1 MDIALD
7 IFSIFLSLVWLGL
20 MLINLSGLKR
30 KSERSVEPPKD
41 YKPRVLVILPCKG
54 TDVTLDSN
62 IKSLKAQDY
71 QNFMLV
77 AVVDAKTD
85 PAIKALEENMVDYTF
100 AKGLCTACSGKV
112 RAIAT
117 AYETYSDYDI
127 YVIADS
133 DVEARSD
140 WLSKLVAKLADPS
153 IGISTTFPL
162 FKPKSGFWSRVKMAW
177 GFVGDGM
184 MESELTRFGWGGSI
198 AFRKDLLKG
207 EAYENFKQSL
217 SDDIAITRASRKRN
231 LKIGYVPER
240 IAVVNS
246 DDDFSK
252 FWEWSNRQAA
262 LSIMGSRRVFRFG
275 VVIYLLDIILLI
287 SSIALAA
294 TISYLYIVLLAPF
307 VIGIIKTY
315 KRAGTEKSADLW
327 LIYLFI
333 NFVYLANLIVAR
345 RMKAITWRG
354 NQYEL
359 KD

>member
-1 MDIALD
+1 MNIALD
-7 IFSIFLSLVWLGL
+7 LFTIFLSLVWLGL

-30 KSERSVEPPKD
+30 KSEKSMELPKD

-77 AVVDAKTD
+77 AVVDDKND
-85 PAIKALEENMVDYTF
+85 PAIKALDENMVDYIFT
-100 AKGLCTACSGKV
+100 KELCTRCSGKV

-117 AYETYSDYDI
+117 AYETYSDYDV

-133 DVEARSD
+133 DVEARAD

-153 IGISTTFPL
+153 VGISTTFPL
-162 FKPKSGFWSRVKMAW
+162 FRPRSGFWSRVKMAW

-184 MESELTRFGWGGSI
+184 MESELTRFGWGGSL
-198 AFRKDLLKG
+198 AFRKDLLNG
-207 EAYENFKQSL
+207 EAYENFKRSL

-240 IAVVNS
+240 IAAVNS
-246 DDDFSK
+246 DDSFGK

-275 VVIYLLDIILLI
+275 VVIYMLDIILLV
-287 SSIALAA
+287 SSIVLSAA
-294 TISYLYIVLLAPF
+294 ISYLYAVLLASF

-315 KRAGTEKSADLW
+315 KRAGAERSADLW
-327 LIYLFI
+327 LIYLFM
-333 NFVYLANLIVAR
+333 NFVYLANLIVAS

>member
-1 MDIALD
+1 MNIALD
-7 IFSIFLSLVWLGL
+7 LFTIFLSLVWLGL

-30 KSERSVEPPKD
+30 KSEKSTEPPKD

-77 AVVDAKTD
+77 AVVDDKND
-85 PAIKALEENMVDYTF
+85 PAIKALNENMVDYIF
-100 AKGLCTACSGKV
+100 AKELCTECSGKV

-117 AYETYSDYDI
+117 AYETYSDYDV

-133 DVEARSD
+133 DVEARAD
-140 WLSKLVAKLADPS
+140 WLSKLVAKLTDPS
-153 IGISTTFPL
+153 VGISTTFPL
-162 FKPKSGFWSRVKMAW
+162 FRPKSGFWSRVKMAW

-184 MESELTRFGWGGSI
+184 MESELTRFGWGGSL
-198 AFRKDLLKG
+198 AFRKDLLNG
-207 EAYENFKQSL
+207 EAYENFKRSL

-246 DDDFSK
+246 DDSFSK

-275 VVIYLLDIILLI
+275 VVIYVLDIILLV
-287 SSIALAA
+287 SSIVLSVA
-294 TISYLYIVLLAPF
+294 ISYLYAVLLAPF

-315 KRAGTEKSADLW
+315 KRAGTERSTDLW

-333 NFVYLANLIVAR
+333 NFVYLANLIVAS

>member
-1 MDIALD
+1 MHIALD
-7 IFSIFLSLVWLGL
+7 LFTVFLSLIWLGL
-20 MLINLSGLKR
+20 MLINISGLR
-30 KSERSVEPPKD
+30 GKSEKSAELPKG
-41 YKPRVLVILPCKG
+41 YNPRVLVILPCKG
-54 TDVTLDSN
+54 IDVTLDSN
-62 IKSLKAQDY
+62 IKSLKMQDY

-77 AVVDAKTD
+77 AVVDDKED
-85 PAIKALEENMVDYTF
+85 PAISALQENMVDYIFT
-100 AKGLCTACSGKV
+100 KGICTECSGKV

-133 DVEARSD
+133 DVEAKRD

-153 IGISTTFPL
+153 VGISTTFPL
-162 FKPKSGFWSRVKMAW
+162 FRPKAGFWSRVKMAW

-184 MESELTRFGWGGSI
+184 MESGLTRFGWGGSL
-198 AFRKDLLKG
+198 AFRKDLLVG
-207 EAYENFKQSL
+207 EAYENFKRSL

-240 IAVVNS
+240 IAIVNS
-246 DDDFSK
+246 DDSFGK

-262 LSIMGSRRVFRFG
+262 LSIMGSRMVFRFG
-275 VVIYLLDIILLI
+275 VIIYSLDIILLV
-287 SSIALAA
+287 SSIVLSVA
-294 TISYLYIVLLAPF
+294 ISYLYLVLLAPF

-315 KRAGTEKSADLW
+315 KSAGPEKSADLW

-333 NFVYLANLIVAR
+333 NFVYLANLIVASR
-345 RMKAITWRG
+345 TKAITWRG